1 MILMHYNI
9 RGGINE
15 PPLLELR
22 ASTRHAGYNQQYTAT
37 KGLSQLYASS
47 DSDDGSAFISD
58 DGSAFT
64 PPNNLNGRIN
74 GKEGTTD
81 DSYIGDNDGSA
92 DGADSNIGADDDSNS
107 LDAQLI
113 NNNDTTIEGL
123 GYDIA
128 IDSNSMD
135 SNMNNTG
142 DAINSNNRGAS
153 SSSGAPPNDIID
165 EATSNNNNAN
175 GSDDDI
181 AEDDDSSSTRTNI
194 KHCLVATLL
203 SIVCTHEACGCVA
216 QQRGSGLWI
225 PHKILI
231 SNHLQDKKKKCY
243 AGTTLP

>member
-1 MILMHYNI
+1 MISCHNLKFYH
-9 RGGINE
+9 
-15 PPLLELR
+15 
-22 ASTRHAGYNQQYTAT
+22 H
-37 KGLSQLYASS
+37 
-47 DSDDGSAFISD
+47 DSDMLPFDIYLLTAQKGGKKRKLCLSDTSDDDDSD

-64 PPNNLNGRIN
+64 PPNNFNGRIN
-74 GKEGTTD
+74 GTGTTD
-81 DSYIGDNDGSA
+81 GSYIGDDGSA
-92 DGADSNIGADDDSNS
+92 DGADSNIGADDDSNL

-123 GYDIA
+123 GNDIA

-135 SNMNNTG
+135 SNINNTG
-142 DAINSNNRGAS
+142 DASNSNNRGAS
-153 SSSGAPPNDIID
+153 SSSGAPPNDTID

-203 SIVCTHEACGCVA
+203 SVVCTHEACGCVV

-225 PHKILI
+225 PHRKLI

-243 AGTTLP
+243 MLGLLYPLARLQRLKRN